1 MTTAGIL
8 IYVIKEAVKMH
19 VGLQPVGRM
28 PSVIVTGMKGT
39 ANVLMGLLGILFK
52 HVKNV
57 SIYILSY
64 KHVSP
69 PIILLND
76 SGPNN

>member
-8 IYVIKEAVKMH
+8 IYVIREAVKMH
-19 VGLQPVGRM
+19 VGLQAVDRM
-28 PSVIVTGMKGT
+28 PSVIVTGMRGI

>member
-8 IYVIKEAVKMH
+8 IYVIREAVKMH

-64 KHVSP
+64 KHDSP

>member
-8 IYVIKEAVKMH
+8 IYVIREAVKMH
-19 VGLQPVGRM
+19 VDLQAVDRM
-28 PSVIVTGMKGT
+28 PSVIVTGMKGI

-57 SIYILSY
+57 SIQTLFYQ
-64 KHVSP
+64 HVSS
-69 PIILLND
+69 PILKLND

>member
-8 IYVIKEAVKMH
+8 IYVIREAVKMH

>member
-19 VGLQPVGRM
+19 VGLQAVERM
-28 PSVIVTGMKGT
+28 PSVIVTGMRGI

-57 SIYILSY
+57 SIHILSY

-69 PIILLND
+69 PII
-76 SGPNN
+76 

>member
-8 IYVIKEAVKMH
+8 IYVIREAVKMH

-64 KHVSP
+64 KHVSA